1 LPIKI
6 PRSKSGENKKQNC
19 PPRSG
24 GEVLTMLFWIIFG
37 GIVAAVFLLLWCP
50 LVLRFDY
57 AGGGVK
63 LSLRYLVFR
72 ARFLPAK
79 EKKSEESPRRKAR
92 KRKPKPEKKAD
103 RTVMETLRSLWE
115 LAGASRRG
123 LRILRRGIVI
133 TRLNIL
139 ASIGGADAHQA
150 AENYGK
156 LAAALFP
163 ALGILGTMFTV
174 REPSVYIAP
183 HVVSPHSVFEVS
195 LRVRIRLTTIL
206 AAGISSGVHYIK
218 VLSRKKRDGQEV
230 KGGKQYERKTSHQ

>member
-1 LPIKI
+1 
-6 PRSKSGENKKQNC
+6 
-19 PPRSG
+19 
-24 GEVLTMLFWIIFG
+24 MLFWWIFG
-37 GIVAAVFLLLWCP
+37 GIVAAIFLLLWCP

-57 AGGGVK
+57 AGGAAK

-79 EKKSEESPRRKAR
+79 EKKSGKSPRRQKAR
-92 KRKPKPEKKAD
+92 KRKAKPEKKAN

-115 LAGASRRG
+115 FAQASRRG

-139 ASIGGADAHQA
+139 ASLGGEDAHQA
-150 AENYGK
+150 AESYGK

-163 ALGILGTMFTV
+163 ALGILGTVFTV
-174 REPSVYIAP
+174 RDPSVYIAP
-183 HVVSPHSVFEVS
+183 KFLSPDSVFEVS

-206 AAGISSGVHYIK
+206 AAGISSGVHYMK

>member
-1 LPIKI
+1 
-6 PRSKSGENKKQNC
+6 
-19 PPRSG
+19 
-24 GEVLTMLFWIIFG
+24 MLFWTIFG
-37 GIVAAVFLLLWCP
+37 GVVAAVLLLLWCP

-72 ARFLPAK
+72 AQFLPAK
-79 EKKSEESPRRKAR
+79 EKKGEKSSRRKAR
-92 KRKPKPEKKAD
+92 KRKQKPKKKAD

-133 TRLNIL
+133 IRLNIL
-139 ASIGGADAHQA
+139 ASVGGEDAHQA

-163 ALGILGTMFTV
+163 ALGILGTVFTV

-183 HVVSPHSVFEVS
+183 NFVSPNSVFEVS
-195 LRVRIRLTTIL
+195 LRVRIRVITIL

-218 VLSRKKRDGQEV
+218 VLSRKKQDRQDY

>member
-1 LPIKI
+1 
-6 PRSKSGENKKQNC
+6 
-19 PPRSG
+19 
-24 GEVLTMLFWIIFG
+24 MLFWWIFG
-37 GIVAAVFLLLWCP
+37 GIVAVVLLLLWCP

-57 AGGGVK
+57 VGGAAK

-72 ARFLPAK
+72 ARLLPPG
-79 EKKSEESPRRKAR
+79 EKKAGKSPRRRKAR
-92 KRKPKPEKKAD
+92 KQKPKPEKKAD

-115 LAGASRRG
+115 LAQASRRG

-139 ASIGGADAHQA
+139 ASIGGEDAHQA

-163 ALGILGTMFTV
+163 ALGILGTVFTV
-174 REPSVYIAP
+174 RDPSVYIAP
-183 HVVSPHSVFEVS
+183 NFVSPTSVFEIS

-218 VLSRKKRDGQEV
+218 VLSRKKADGQEV